1 MRMHTYLQ
9 GVMVFML
16 WGILQT
22 LTHTHPDTMWRD
34 LTWWWLIGGIVMV
47 FVNTVIRVSK
57 AKIAKVAG
65 VRPTPVEGISFPG
78 SSEGIPWAKP
88 FKPAPPAKES

>member
-9 GVMVFML
+9 GLSIFML

-22 LTHTHPDTMWRD
+22 LTHAHPDTMWRD
-34 LTWWWLIGGIVMV
+34 LTWWWLVGGALLT
-47 FVNTVIRVSK
+47 FVTTLVRFTKSK
-57 AKIAKVAG
+57 VAKVVGMRPAPGEG
-65 VRPTPVEGISFPG
+65 VTYPG